1 MDTIFALSSGR
12 PPAAIGVV
20 RISGP
25 AAFAAVRAMAGELPP
40 PRRAALRTLRDGD
53 DEVLDRALVLA
64 FPGPATAT
72 GEDLAEL
79 HLHGG
84 RAVVDAVLRTLG
96 ATAGLRPAV
105 AGEFTRRAL
114 INGRVD
120 LAQAQGLA
128 DLLEAETE
136 GARRAALAASEG
148 VVGRAVR
155 GWLDRLSDVAA
166 LVEAAL
172 DHADEDDVADDAVER
187 AVAEAR
193 GLAGDLSA
201 ALARPSV
208 ERLRD
213 GALVVIAGPT
223 NAGKSSLFNALLARD
238 AAIVTPIAGTTRD
251 VLEATVVRDG
261 VPYRLVDTAGLARE
275 TDDPVEAIGVAR
287 ADAMVAAADL
297 ILWLGEP
304 GQAPERSIRVH
315 ARADVVGR
323 ETAPSGSLAV
333 SMGDPASV
341 DRLWSLLAARAPAAG
356 WNEAYFHEDQREAL
370 RVVKAELDAF
380 ALVTDDPLAG
390 AEHLRIAH
398 WALSK
403 LLGVDATEAM
413 LDALFSRFCIG
424 K

>member
-25 AAFAAVRAMAGELPP
+25 AAFATVRAMAGTLPP
-40 PRRAALRTLRDGD
+40 PRRAALRTLRDAGG
-53 DEVLDRALVLA
+53 EVLDRALVLA

-96 ATAGLRPAV
+96 AMAGLRSAV

-155 GWLDRLSDVAA
+155 GWLDRLSGVAA

-172 DHADEDDVADDAVER
+172 DHADEDDVAEDAVER
-187 AVAEAR
+187 AMAEAR
-193 GLAGDLSA
+193 GLSADLAA
-201 ALARPSV
+201 ALDRPSV

-213 GALVVIAGPT
+213 GPLVVIAGPT

-275 TDDPVEAIGVAR
+275 TDDPVEAMGVAR
-287 ADAMVAAADL
+287 ADAVIAAADVV
-297 ILWLGEP
+297 LWLGVP
-304 GQAPERSIRVH
+304 ADVPERGVKVH
-315 ARADVVGR
+315 ARADVAGR
-323 ETAPSGSLAV
+323 EAPPVDSLAV
-333 SMGDPASV
+333 SMRDPASV
-341 DRLWSLLAARAPAAG
+341 DRLWSLLARRVPKAA
-356 WNEAYFHEDQREAL
+356 WNEAHFHDTQREAL
-370 RVVKAELDAF
+370 RVACAELDGF
-380 ALVTDDPLAG
+380 ALVVDDPLAG

-398 WALSK
+398 RALSR